1 MMGAATTLTS
11 ERSSPFSN
19 DDNNI
24 SKALEQNEEHTDNNN
39 NKNEPRDSLALRS
52 IDEVDGEIVAGE
64 NNSA

>member
-1 MMGAATTLTS
+1 MGAATTLTS

-52 IDEVDGEIVAGE
+52 IDGVDGEIVAGE